1 MSKSFAEDTLLIA
14 RAHMAVVEAY
24 VVFWGI
30 GCVAVLTAC
39 SQAGQSE
46 VIVAILISLAA

>member
-1 MSKSFAEDTLLIA
+1 MAD
-14 RAHMAVVEAY
+14 AHMAVMGAY

-30 GCVAVLTAC
+30 GCVAVSKAYSL
-39 SQAGQSE
+39 AGKSE